1 MGTHPIFESDFD
13 CLTVRKGKMGGR
25 RKGKDP
31 NHGNSTMVKMRRF
44 MVQTKK
50 QELLKYKELDPIV
63 LNNLWNLCQISFA
76 KLSCPIV
83 ACELGRF
90 YKKEAVIELLLDR
103 NQLTGRF
110 SPEIHET
117 CFHIRNMK
125 DVTELNLTLNPNCA
139 KDAKPVVMLNG
150 SAVESGTVDGSQFH
164 CPITGLEMSGRY
176 RFVFFLTCGCVVSER
191 AAKNISNCPL
201 CNKPYN
207 PEDLIVLNQIS
218 KEKIQKMR
226 DAMEDK
232 RTRKHDQKMNEKRDK
247 RLGEKLQLETEKI
260 SAEDKISEWMK
271 SADRRRSSTSSSD
284 IDQLRRSSIISSMSA
299 QSAQSCDAFT
309 EKENRKR
316 KLEAWAKEERR
327 KSLGDAE
334 KAEKIRLLR
343 AQILAKKKKL
353 QEEAEDESS
362 SSSDDSSDTSDE

>member
-1 MGTHPIFESDFD
+1 
-13 CLTVRKGKMGGR
+13 MGGR

-50 QELLKYKELDPIV
+50 KELLKYKELDPIV

-103 NQLTGRF
+103 NQLTGKF
-110 SPEIHET
+110 APEIHET
-117 CFHIRNMK
+117 CLHIRNMK

-191 AAKNISNCPL
+191 ASKNIPHCPL
-201 CNKPYN
+201 CNKPYK
-207 PEDLIVLNQIS
+207 PDEVIVLNQIS
-218 KEKIQKMR
+218 KEKIQTMR

-232 RTRKHDQKMNEKRDK
+232 RARKHDAKVNEKRDK
-247 RLGEKLQLETEKI
+247 RLGEKLQLEADKI
-260 SAEDKISEWMK
+260 SAEDKISAWMK
-271 SADRRRSSTSSSD
+271 SQERRRSSTSSSD

-316 KLEAWAKEERR
+316 KLEAWAREERR
-327 KSLGDAE
+327 KSLGDVE

-343 AQILAKKKKL
+343 AQILAKKQKL
-353 QEEAEDESS
+353 QQEAE
-362 SSSDDSSDTSDE
+362 DDSSDTSSSSDSSSDDDK